1 MKESSMERLGVLEG
15 KFNAIRRWKGGIR
28 GIMERLDALEGK
40 FNEKMTGKVGCTCL
54 KVGLMTI

>member
-1 MKESSMERLGVLEG
+1 MRG
-15 KFNAIRRWKGGIR
+15 WKGGIR
-28 GIMERLDALEGK
+28 GMMERLDALEALEALEGK

>member
-1 MKESSMERLGVLEG
+1 MCSRKGSMRV
-15 KFNAIRRWKGGIR
+15 WKGW
-28 GIMERLDALEGK
+28 DVFEGK

>member
-1 MKESSMERLGVLEG
+1 M
-15 KFNAIRRWKGGIR
+15 
-28 GIMERLDALEGK
+28 MERLDAPEGK

>member
-1 MKESSMERLGVLEG
+1 ML
-15 KFNAIRRWKGGIR
+15 NCW
-28 GIMERLDALEGK
+28 MERLDALEGK